1 MMVRL
6 ILFIYNAIQTTVLII
21 SAALSGLIKG
31 LADEF

>member
-1 MMVRL
+1 MIRL
-6 ILFIYNAIQTTVLII
+6 IFFIYHKIQTTVLII